1 MRHLSIASY
10 ALTAIGILIVLVAS
24 IMSLETSIILAGVL
38 LAWAGIVK
46 VAVVLIWTRV
56 AGMDTNDHKPIGDV

>member
-10 ALTAIGILIVLVAS
+10 AITVIGIFLVLIAL
-24 IMSLETSIILAGVL
+24 IMDLAPWVVLAGVL

-46 VAVVLIWTRV
+46 IAVVVIWTRV
-56 AGMDTNDHKPIGDV
+56 AGMETDQHKPINDV